1 MAQDQTPYAAHRAF
15 VAPAWQR
22 RELWRIGV
30 MIVGFELAFDI
41 APQLVA
47 AILPNEAAVASYYE
61 GVSKWA
67 TLLQLATFGV
77 TAFLFVLLLRRVHR
91 RGFWSLIGAPG
102 WALSDLWRVSI
113 AVGGILLLLE
123 ALPPWVSAGDG
134 VEMRNLAGWL
144 VTIPLVL
151 AVLIIQV
158 GTEEIYFRGYLQQQF
173 ACLSRA
179 RFVWMLAPSLMFGV
193 SHYANGLGVAD
204 GVMWV
209 IWATMLGLACADLT
223 ARTGAL
229 GAAIGLH
236 LANNL
241 FALLIVGIE
250 GWPTSGLA
258 LFVYPALDRSDMDTS
273 AAMLATPAALFELT
287 IMCLTVLIM
296 WLSARITLRR

>member
-15 VAPAWQR
+15 VAPAWPR

-47 AILPNEAAVASYYE
+47 ALLPNDAVVASYYE

-77 TAFLFVLLLRRVHR
+77 TALLFVLLLRRVHG

-102 WALSDLWRVSI
+102 RALTDLRQVTI

-123 ALPPWVSAGDG
+123 ILPPWIGAGDG
-134 VEMRNLAGWL
+134 IEMRNIAGWL

-151 AVLIIQV
+151 VVLIIQV

-179 RFVWMLAPSLMFGV
+179 RLVWMLAPSLMFGV
-193 SHYANGLGVAD
+193 SHYANGDGVAD
-204 GVMWV
+204 GVLWAV
-209 IWATMLGLACADLT
+209 WATILGMACADLT
-223 ARTGAL
+223 ARTGTL

-241 FALLIVGIE
+241 FALLIVGIN
-250 GWPTSGLA
+250 GWPSSGLA
-258 LFVYPALDRSDMDTS
+258 LFVYPALDRSSMDTS
-273 AAMLATPAALFELT
+273 AAMLATPEALFELT